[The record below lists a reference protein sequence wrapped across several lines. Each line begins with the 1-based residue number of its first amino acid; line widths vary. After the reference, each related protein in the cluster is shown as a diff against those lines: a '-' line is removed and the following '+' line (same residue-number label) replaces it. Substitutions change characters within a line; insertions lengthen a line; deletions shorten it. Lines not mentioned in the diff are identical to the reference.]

1 MINFNVIE
9 NKISSVQK
17 YLKILERYKEYS
29 REEIEKNIDIRG
41 AVERYLYLA
50 IQSTIAIAEAV
61 ISFKNFR
68 KPTTMAESFIILSE
82 EGIIDR
88 EFAEKLIKM
97 VGFRNII
104 AHDYEE
110 LNYDIVYDV
119 LHQRLKDIEKFIEI
133 IKEKI

>member
-1 MINFNVIE
+1 MSNFNVIE

-17 YLKILERYKEYS
+17 YLKILERYKKYS
-29 REEIEKNIDIRG
+29 REEIEKNVDIRG

-50 IQSTIAIAEAV
+50 IQSTINIAEAV

-119 LHQRLKDIEKFIEI
+119 LHQRLKNIEKFIEI